1 MSYFQAIVM
10 GILQGVTE
18 LFPVSSLGH
27 GVLVPALFGWHNLVG
42 SENQSESFFLAFLV
56 GLHVGTAVA
65 LIVYYRKTWVELGG
79 GLFTSIKRREV
90 TSSNQRLAWLLICAT
105 IPVGIVGLAFEH
117 KLRVLFASPKY
128 AAIFLTLNG
137 FVMLAGELLRRRSVA
152 RHSPHLAIG
161 DAEAEAQAEPRYRLE
176 TLPLGQGVMVGAA
189 QIFALLAGIS
199 RSGIT
204 MVAGL
209 IRGLDHEDA
218 ARFSFLLATPVILA
232 AGIYK
237 LPDMLGSNGNGVRG
251 QILVGS
257 ICAGLAAYAS
267 IRFLVRYFAT
277 KTLWPFAIYCL
288 VAGGLCIIKFA

>member
-128 AAIFLTLNG
+128 AAIF
-137 FVMLAGELLRRRSVA
+137 
-152 RHSPHLAIG
+152 
-161 DAEAEAQAEPRYRLE
+161 Q
-176 TLPLGQGVMVGAA
+176 
-189 QIFALLAGIS
+189 
-199 RSGIT
+199 
-204 MVAGL
+204 
-209 IRGLDHEDA
+209 
-218 ARFSFLLATPVILA
+218 
-232 AGIYK
+232 
-237 LPDMLGSNGNGVRG
+237 
-251 QILVGS
+251 
-257 ICAGLAAYAS
+257 
-267 IRFLVRYFAT
+267 
-277 KTLWPFAIYCL
+277 
-288 VAGGLCIIKFA
+288 